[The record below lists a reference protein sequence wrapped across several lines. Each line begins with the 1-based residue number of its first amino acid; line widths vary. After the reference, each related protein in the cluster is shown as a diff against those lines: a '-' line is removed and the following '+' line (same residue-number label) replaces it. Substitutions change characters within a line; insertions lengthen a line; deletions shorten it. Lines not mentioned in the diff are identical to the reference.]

1 MRVKVDSVKI
11 SRLDSVFDIEING
24 MHLENIQDYKI
35 TSSADGVTELELKLD
50 ISGSFMEFWIPASQ
64 KEQTSSDL

>member
-1 MRVKVDSVKI
+1 MKINSVKI

-24 MHLENIQDYKI
+24 MHLENILDYKI

-50 ISGSFMEFWIPASQ
+50 ISGSFMEFGISASQ

>member
-50 ISGSFMEFWIPASQ
+50 ISGSFMEFWISASQ